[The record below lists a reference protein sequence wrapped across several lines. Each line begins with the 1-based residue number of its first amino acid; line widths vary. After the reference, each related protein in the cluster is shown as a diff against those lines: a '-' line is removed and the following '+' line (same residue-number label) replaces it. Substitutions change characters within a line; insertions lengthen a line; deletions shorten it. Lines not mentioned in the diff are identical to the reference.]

1 MDQINLQSK
10 TLEDLRY
17 IAKMMGLKNISKYK
31 KGELI
36 DLLTPNSVET
46 IKNETQDEQSD
57 VPVKNE
63 ESEIKQPVD
72 EPKLEELKE
81 DDSVTELVADK
92 TEQTEQVVENTPSSD
107 NHDRAPEKEVSIL
120 RKSRRGRPGKA
131 QDKQMEEA
139 APIAEVSDN
148 QGPKAN
154 DEVQKDVQ
162 VEQDNSVE
170 KPNRLPDRLKHLEI
184 RSTEKEKKPHGR
196 LHKNKEAVSDET
208 VNDTAITE
216 KSAEKDETKENVI
229 EVAIEGATKRQK
241 PLKEKDTVK
250 AKHQE
255 KPVKTEEK
263 AVKQHEK
270 PVKAEEKTEKPEE
283 KPVIEEQA
291 AKPEE
296 KPEEKP
302 AKTEEHVTK
311 AEEKPVNE
319 EEKTIKAEEKVRR
332 PERPVH
338 RHTRQQNSAQETSEQ
353 RQGQGLAAIPAHR
366 PQRQHVQQ
374 SQQQPQQQATQ
385 QQASQQQ
392 VQRQPQQQL
401 QPVQTPPQV
410 IAQQQQN
417 QQPQQQFN
425 GNTNGNGNEKIES
438 DDPVEGVLEV
448 LPDGYGFLRSENYL
462 SGLRDV
468 YVSPSQIRRFGLKTG
483 DKLRGKG
490 RIPKEGEKFQALLYV
505 QSINGD
511 SPEVASKRIPFE
523 YLTPIYPD
531 SRITMETAPREFST
545 RLIDLIAPIGK
556 GQRGMIVS
564 PPKAGKTILLKK
576 IANAITVNYPEIE
589 LIVLLIDERPEE
601 VTDMQRSIKG
611 EVIYSTFDEVPEH
624 HIKVA
629 EMVLERAQRLVE
641 QKKDVVILLDSIT
654 RLARAYN
661 LTIPP
666 TGRTLSGGLDP
677 GALHKPKKFFGAAR
691 NIENG
696 GSLTIMAT
704 ALIETGSRMDD
715 VIFEEFKGTGNMELH
730 LDRKLSEKRIFPA
743 IDINKSGTR
752 REELLLSQR
761 ELESVWA
768 IRKAMSNMGTAEV
781 TEILINKLMQT
792 RTNDDFVKS
801 INVSFLDKNQ

>member
-1 MDQINLQSK
+1 MDQIDLQSK

-17 IAKMMGLKNISKYK
+17 IAKMMGVKNISKLK
-31 KGELI
+31 KNELLDILKNSEEANIKNDPQIAQKDDSAQSHKSDESETGGTSGTEVEAILNNLTQVTAAEKPKGNKGKTDKISTDIKNTENADNSETISENTESQAAKTKKNKSHKDNDSEKAVEVAAVIAEKPIEAEISVLRKSKRGRPSKSLKDALPEANGEEAVTAVQESAEI
-36 DLLTPNSVET
+36 KAPVET
-46 IKNETQDEQSD
+46 A
-57 VPVKNE
+57 PRPGRL
-63 ESEIKQPVD
+63 SE
-72 EPKLEELKE
+72 KLIR
-81 DDSVTELVADK
+81 TDK
-92 TEQTEQVVENTPSSD
+92 TED
-107 NHDRAPEKEVSIL
+107 NNKRLIS
-120 RKSRRGRPGKA
+120 
-131 QDKQMEEA
+131 
-139 APIAEVSDN
+139 
-148 QGPKAN
+148 
-154 DEVQKDVQ
+154 QKD
-162 VEQDNSVE
+162 
-170 KPNRLPDRLKHLEI
+170 
-184 RSTEKEKKPHGR
+184 ST
-196 LHKNKEAVSDET
+196 
-208 VNDTAITE
+208 
-216 KSAEKDETKENVI
+216 
-229 EVAIEGATKRQK
+229 
-241 PLKEKDTVK
+241 
-250 AKHQE
+250 
-255 KPVKTEEK
+255 
-263 AVKQHEK
+263 
-270 PVKAEEKTEKPEE
+270 
-283 KPVIEEQA
+283 
-291 AKPEE
+291 
-296 KPEEKP
+296 
-302 AKTEEHVTK
+302 AKTEQRNPAGDTE
-311 AEEKPVNE
+311 
-319 EEKTIKAEEKVRR
+319 RR
-332 PERPVH
+332 PQHTARQPHKIVKPQMAANQPSH
-338 RHTRQQNSAQETSEQ
+338 RLKPQ
-353 RQGQGLAAIPAHR
+353 PAN
-366 PQRQHVQQ
+366 
-374 SQQQPQQQATQ
+374 SQQIQGPQNGQTQ
-385 QQASQQQ
+385 QQFSAQPQPQLSAPQPQTPVANGQAGQQTPAQPVQQ
-392 VQRQPQQQL
+392 VQPAVQVVSTQVQPAQVQYPQQA
-401 QPVQTPPQV
+401 
-410 IAQQQQN
+410 AQSQGQQS
-417 QQPQQQFN
+417 
-425 GNTNGNGNEKIES
+425 TEKIES

-462 SGLRDV
+462 SGPKDI

-511 SPEVASKRIPFE
+511 TPDVASKRVPFE

-531 SRITMETAPREFST
+531 QRITLETAPREFST

-677 GALHKPKKFFGAAR
+677 GALHKPKRFFGAAR

-752 REELLLSQR
+752 REELLLSQK
-761 ELESVWA
+761 ELESVYTV
-768 IRKAMSNMGTAEV
+768 RKAMSNMGTAEV
-781 TEILINKLMQT
+781 TEILINRLLQT
-792 RTNDDFVKS
+792 RTNDDFVNS
-801 INVSFLDKNQ
+801 IKISFLDKNS